1 MLTYWLMYL
10 SAAMVAITQTGKYAR
25 SSKLVWVMVGLVLTL
40 IIGLRT
46 SGGDTYNYLQRFLQM
61 RYLTL
66 DEALAQKDVGYQ
78 LISYY
83 IHNLGWDF
91 WVVTLICAII
101 SVTGLIIFLRRQI
114 NPWLGLAVAIPYLV
128 IVVYMGYMRQGVALG
143 LVMWGIAAL
152 DRGKFIRFLL
162 LVSLAI
168 TFHKSAILMMAFGIF
183 QQGKSKLLKVLAL
196 ALVGM
201 GVWSAFVEQASAALW
216 TNYVEAEM
224 QSQGAMIRVLI
235 NSVPAVLLLYFR
247 KQWKRYFDD
256 YGFWVMI
263 ALASLVTIGLVGYAS
278 TAVDRMALYFLP
290 LQIVVF
296 SRLPFLARNMLS
308 SQATTVLIL
317 LFYFAMLFVWLNYG
331 VNSRYWIPYSNLL
344 FSGL

>member
-1 MLTYWLMYL
+1 MYF
-10 SAAMVAITQTGKYAR
+10 SAAMVAMLNAGKRGR
-25 SSKLVWVMVGLVLTL
+25 SGIVGWILAGFAL
-40 IIGLRT
+40 ILFVGLRT
-46 SGGDTYNYLQRFLQM
+46 SGGDWYNYFQRFEQM

-66 DEALAQKDVGYQ
+66 DDALLIKDPGYQ

-83 IHNLGWDF
+83 VYNLGWDF

-152 DRGKFIRFLL
+152 DRGKFIHFLL

-168 TFHKSAILMMAFGIF
+168 TFHKSAILMMAFGVF
-183 QQGKSKLLKVLAL
+183 QQGKGKLLKVLAL

-201 GVWSAFVEQASAALW
+201 GVWTAFVEQASATLV
-216 TNYVEAEM
+216 TNYVDAQM
-224 QSQGAMIRVLI
+224 QSSGAMIRASLNLI
-235 NSVPAVLLLYFR
+235 PAVLLLLYR

-263 ALASLVTIGLVGYAS
+263 ALASFAVVGLVPFAS

-290 LQIVVF
+290 LQVIVF
-296 SRLPFLARNMLS
+296 SRLPFLTQNIAS
-308 SQATTVLIL
+308 AKATTIFVL
-317 LFYFAMLFVWLNYG
+317 LFYFVILFVWINYG
-331 VNSRYWIPYSNLL
+331 ANSRFWIPYGNVLL
-344 FSGL
+344 GDGGF